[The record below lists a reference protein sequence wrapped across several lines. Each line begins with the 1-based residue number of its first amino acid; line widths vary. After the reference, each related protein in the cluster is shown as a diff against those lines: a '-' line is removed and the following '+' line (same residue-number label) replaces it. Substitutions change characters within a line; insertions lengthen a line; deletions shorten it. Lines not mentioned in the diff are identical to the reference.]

1 MCPICASLEVFATAG
16 VVSTGGLAMLLV
28 KLRGGRSSRG
38 NRNVN
43 RREMSS

>member
-1 MCPICASLEVFATAG
+1 MCPVCASLGVFATAG
-16 VVSTGGLAMLLV
+16 VVSTAGLAMLLV
-28 KLRGGRSSRG
+28 KLRGGGSSRG

>member
-1 MCPICASLEVFATAG
+1 MCPICASLGVFATGG
-16 VVSTGGLAMLLV
+16 VVSTAGLAILLV

-38 NRNVN
+38 NGNVN